1 MDVRG
6 RTRTPTRTWQEIS
19 AEPVCVVMIQDQ
31 DFFSVVGSVA
41 KINGGRNA
49 TSQPRGR
56 SVTEGRLRPSRVVW
70 QADECNNERTTCSF
84 QGATKQVN
92 QSSSGSNGKIA
103 RHRQKKD
110 PDSAVPPAS
119 FENFRTTKTGD
130 VDNGSMREAGSSCS
144 TKERLAG
151 PSHISRGRTDMNNNY
166 SHPHERGSIES
177 TKTQT
182 VPSEVRN

>member
-1 MDVRG
+1 MGRASTAAFPPEDSSVDVRG

-41 KINGGRNA
+41 KINCGRNA

-110 PDSAVPPAS
+110 PDSAFHLPRSKILEPPKLATS
-119 FENFRTTKTGD
+119 TTDRCGK
-130 VDNGSMREAGSSCS
+130 REAPARRRSVWLVHL
-144 TKERLAG
+144 T
-151 PSHISRGRTDMNNNY
+151 SRGV
-166 SHPHERGSIES
+166 
-177 TKTQT
+177 TQT
-182 VPSEVRN
+182 